1 MVKKRMVIILV
12 WLEPGMYRKVLS
24 EKVSVHAVQEYQT
37 TAQKGSNFGRFV
49 EICAQYELHWKCVSY
64 LLFVASLGNHVMLHL
79 DCFLTSLFENS
90 IHGWSHTKQEGGAA
104 TDILLLASAP
114 VDLVF
119 RNRVDGLGTEPLVSG
134 HTFP

>member
-1 MVKKRMVIILV
+1 MCQLFTV
-12 WLEPGMYRKVLS
+12 RKS
-24 EKVSVHAVQEYQT
+24 
-37 TAQKGSNFGRFV
+37 
-49 EICAQYELHWKCVSY
+49 
-64 LLFVASLGNHVMLHL
+64 SLGNPVMLHL

-134 HTFP
+134 HTFPSRHVAGSCYYQRYFASISSHGFQLFLDPFESVTDKLVVPQ